1 MKSLKTLPFLKGV
14 LPAQPPE
21 IEDHRVVELF
31 RNRAELKKAY
41 SGVQEEIHRLRDR
54 LKQQEGATQRVQELL
69 EQLEARLSKSDTA
82 YPAVVF
88 YHLRGLWQVGR
99 ALIEQLVGD
108 LARQQEERE
117 RKAHFAESNR
127 RQFER
132 RQELESRLR
141 GAEGEAA
148 STRQHVADL
157 AAKRAKLT
165 RFWHYF
171 KRREVERQLKVAKSA
186 ASLAD
191 DALAEARVA
200 HEALA
205 AESAAEFPGLS
216 LESRRM
222 INLAAIAYAEVLCLR
237 LSRTQLVALAR
248 EAVAR
253 REVSQEYGKREECER
268 LMLDISR
275 AQAALEQRTNLN
287 AELKA
292 RTDRLRDAARYRGP
306 ADTVPSAESIGFAE
320 GDVLAHGALGASA
333 ARLPNVLGEDTWD
346 LYKVLLR

>member
-1 MKSLKTLPFLKGV
+1 
-14 LPAQPPE
+14 
-21 IEDHRVVELF
+21 
-31 RNRAELKKAY
+31 
-41 SGVQEEIHRLRDR
+41 
-54 LKQQEGATQRVQELL
+54 
-69 EQLEARLSKSDTA
+69 
-82 YPAVVF
+82 
-88 YHLRGLWQVGR
+88 
-99 ALIEQLVGD
+99 
-108 LARQQEERE
+108 
-117 RKAHFAESNR
+117 
-127 RQFER
+127 
-132 RQELESRLR
+132 
-141 GAEGEAA
+141 
-148 STRQHVADL
+148 
-157 AAKRAKLT
+157 
-165 RFWHYF
+165 
-171 KRREVERQLKVAKSA
+171 
-186 ASLAD
+186 
-191 DALAEARVA
+191 
-200 HEALA
+200 
-205 AESAAEFPGLS
+205 
-216 LESRRM
+216 M